1 MDAHLVNLIER
12 LEKAIG
18 PDRELDWRIAE
29 KFDIPERWPT
39 SALWPPFMPKSKYDK
54 SIPAYSASIDAAVAL
69 VERVL
74 PGWTWTLD
82 SGSSTATLW
91 EQDSAPEHLHQV
103 RGATPSLALCL
114 AILRAKEDRDDR

>member
-1 MDAHLVNLIER
+1 MRDLIER
-12 LEKAIG
+12 LEKASG

-54 SIPAYSASIDAAVAL
+54 SIPSFTASIDAAVAL

-74 PGWTWTLD
+74 PGWNWWLGGIGRAAVD
-82 SGSSTATLW
+82 RKDPHSRFEAINASPAI
-91 EQDSAPEHLHQV
+91 
-103 RGATPSLALCL
+103 ALCL
-114 AILRAKEDRDDR
+114 ALLRAKEARAEE